1 MILNFYR
8 PLQIKSVT
16 MCSRKTLSDV
26 YNIRCFLC
34 KRDTNSVFQIYDNN
48 LYLNQW

>member
-16 MCSRKTLSDV
+16 IKHYQMFIISDV
-26 YNIRCFLC
+26 FYAKEILTLFSRSTIIIC
-34 KRDTNSVFQIYDNN
+34 I
-48 LYLNQW
+48 

>member
-26 YNIRCFLC
+26 YNIRCFYAKEILTLFSRSTIIIC
-34 KRDTNSVFQIYDNN
+34 I
-48 LYLNQW
+48 